1 MVKNLAEKRPIT
13 LGGRE
18 PYFRRFLA
26 AVQLLQQIT
35 NLVQVD
41 EPMPL
46 GDMPAADA
54 SRGDSWQ
61 PWQWLMR
68 TQAAGDG
75 KSHYTQR
82 A

>member
-41 EPMPL
+41 VRSTPI
-46 GDMPAADA
+46 PASDGITTGP
-54 SRGDSWQ
+54 SFRTSSTV
-61 PWQWLMR
+61 L
-68 TQAAGDG
+68 TQAPRPYCGLTCG
-75 KSHYTQR
+75 
-82 A
+82 